1 MGKQKTNNPSL
12 PSTEKEPLNS
22 EQKTIVEWLKKVR
35 FRKQLFGGVSEQDVW
50 KKIDELNKLYDAALT
65 AERIRY
71 ETLIAETK
79 AGDSLLEERTGDE
92 S

>member
-1 MGKQKTNNPSL
+1 MGKQKVNNPSL

-22 EQKTIVEWLKKVR
+22 EQQNIVEWLKKVR
-35 FRKQLFGGVSEQDVW
+35 FRKQLFGGISEQDVW
-50 KKIDELNKLYDAALT
+50 KKIDELNKLYDAALA

-79 AGDSLLEERTGDE
+79 AGASL
-92 S
+92 

>member
-1 MGKQKTNNPSL
+1 MGKKKTNNPSL

-50 KKIDELNKLYDAALT
+50 KKIDELNKLYDAALA

-71 ETLIAETK
+71 ETLIAENK
-79 AGDSLLEERTGDE
+79 AGTSLLEERAGDE
-92 S
+92 

>member
-1 MGKQKTNNPSL
+1 MGKKKSNNPSL
-12 PSTEKEPLNS
+12 PSTEKAPLNS

-50 KKIDELNKLYDAALT
+50 KKIDELNKLYDAALA

-71 ETLIAETK
+71 ETLIAENK
-79 AGDSLLEERTGDE
+79 AGNSLLKERTGDE
-92 S
+92 

>member
-1 MGKQKTNNPSL
+1 MAKSKSSTPSIS
-12 PSTEKEPLNS
+12 STDKPAINS
-22 EQKTIVEWLKKVR
+22 EQQNIIDWLKKVR

-50 KKIDELNKLYDAALT
+50 KKIDELNKLYDAALA

-79 AGDSLLEERTGDE
+79 AGNSLSKERAGDE
-92 S
+92 